1 MKVYLQFAIY
11 NKIFFTFLFFLLLY
25 SFDYS
30 LGWGLNLIFP
40 KVYFFTLGTG
50 NNGFNPIVWNENGL
64 VETVQVII
72 IFSTLYFLFN
82 LILKKKYSKIINIL
96 IIFQFLGLFYI
107 GFEEISWGQNL
118 IKFDSPEFFLDENSI
133 FFNKQEEFN
142 LHNTSNIFN
151 EIPRAFVILWCT
163 LSIPILKLI
172 NLKNKSELAI
182 FIKPSDKLFNLSI
195 LILFL
200 SIPDLIINKF
210 DLIDNSKLFI
220 FNNDGFE
227 KYDLLQF
234 FLNFISLNYVRFSE
248 LQELLIYNYFLW
260 HSIFLT
266 RLISVKSSI

>member
-1 MKVYLQFAIY
+1 MKVYLQFSVY

-64 VETVQVII
+64 VETVQIII
-72 IFSTLYFLFN
+72 IFSTLYILFN

-172 NLKNKSELAI
+172 NLKNKSDLAI

>member
-1 MKVYLQFAIY
+1 MKVYLQFAVY

-40 KVYFFTLGTG
+40 KIYFFTLGTG

-64 VETVQVII
+64 VETVQVLI
-72 IFSTLYFLFN
+72 IFSTLYFLLN

-118 IKFDSPEFFLDENSI
+118 IKFDSPEFFLDKNSM

-172 NLKNKSELAI
+172 NLKSKSDFAF

-220 FNNDGFE
+220 FKNDGFE
-227 KYDLLQF
+227 KYDLFQF
-234 FLNFISLNYVRFSE
+234 FLNFISLNYIRFSE

-266 RLISVKSSI
+266 RSISVKSNI

>member
-1 MKVYLQFAIY
+1 MKVYLQFSVY

-40 KVYFFTLGTG
+40 KIYFFTLGTG

-64 VETVQVII
+64 VETLQVII
-72 IFSTLYFLFN
+72 IFFTLYFLLN
-82 LILKKKYSKIINIL
+82 LILKKKYSKIVNIFIL
-96 IIFQFLGLFYI
+96 LQFLGLFYI

-118 IKFDSPEFFLDENSI
+118 IKFDSPEFFLDKNSI

-163 LSIPILKLI
+163 LSVPILKFI
-172 NLKNKSELAI
+172 DLKNKPNLAL
-182 FIKPSDKLFNLSI
+182 FIKPNDKLFNLSI

-220 FNNDGFE
+220 FNNEGFE
-227 KYDLLQF
+227 KYDTFQF

-260 HSIFLT
+260 HSIFLG
-266 RLISVKSSI
+266 RSVSVKSNF